1 MNELKKTAD
10 NSYRPVVLI
19 ILDGWGLSPAWGGN
33 AISMQNPSF
42 INELYREYPHF
53 ILQSFS
59 ALNNP
64 YQKVGNSEIGHT
76 AIGCG
81 QMVDQD
87 LVEISLAIKKKTFFQ
102 NEIIKRALKRTKNEG
117 KKVHLIGLYSKGAVH
132 SHLDHILA
140 LIDFAR
146 QEGIFNLYLH
156 LILDGQ
162 DSEMAAFSG
171 DMFLLRE
178 KIKEAGLGKVASLT
192 GRFYAMDR
200 DGHLDR
206 TIRAY
211 KAMALGEGA
220 KANSVEEAVSNNLK
234 KGFTDFN
241 FPPTTLFENE
251 KPVTKIR
258 DGDLVIFVNTRA
270 ERMQQLVR
278 AFADS
283 HYLRRFGLLRQFPV
297 VKATY
302 ITLTDYHLD
311 LPLLIAFPHRK
322 INHNLA
328 KIISA
333 YGLSQLH
340 VAESEKRAHITYFLN
355 GGFDEPFQGEDWLII
370 PSPKVA
376 GFNQTPAMK
385 APEIIDSI
393 IRRLKKYDF
402 IATNLANVDLIS
414 HTGDILATAKAVEV
428 IDQQLKKLAAAVLKA
443 GGVLLIT
450 ADHGNAEQ
458 MVHLSPNADPETV
471 HSLNPVP
478 LILVG
483 GDFEKP
489 FHSLSNGFGSEIVS
503 SRHTL
508 ADVAPTVLELLG
520 LKIPQEMT
528 GESLLD
534 KH

>member
-10 NSYRPVVLI
+10 NSHRPVVLI

-192 GRFYAMDR
+192 GRFFAMDR
-200 DGHLDR
+200 DGHLD
-206 TIRAY
+206 
-211 KAMALGEGA
+211 L
-220 KANSVEEAVSNNLK
+220 
-234 KGFTDFN
+234 TDFN
-241 FPPTTLFENE
+241 FPPTTLFENA
-251 KPVTKIR
+251 KLVTKIR
-258 DGDLVIFVNTRA
+258 DGDLVIFANTRA

-278 AFADS
+278 AFADF